1 LSLAVEAEISPRHL
15 GFLELGRARP
25 SSDMVQRLSLSLEL
39 SLRDQNVLL
48 IAAGYAPRYSENGL
62 EAPGLVQVRR
72 ALEFMLRQQEPYPA
86 LVLDRYWN
94 VMMAN
99 EGTRRVQDYFLDLT
113 AVAELGPQNAMRLLL
128 HPRAFRPY
136 IVNWEAM
143 AAALIQWLHREV
155 VNGAGDEPMRRLL
168 DELLSYPG
176 VPQHWRTADLDAAT
190 APFLAIE
197 FRKNNL
203 TLRFFTM
210 LTSFGTPHDVTLQ
223 ELRIESFFPADEE
236 TEVSLRRIRKET
248 LRLSARIPAYFGRSS
263 IQLRDLFSRSASSP
277 GENPHPAF
285 TLLPLIKIV

>member
-1 LSLAVEAEISPRHL
+1 MAAINRHETKKSAFGGLLREWRVRRRLSQLTLAVEAEISPRHL

-25 SSDMVQRLSLSLEL
+25 SADMVQRLSLALDL
-39 SLRDQNVLL
+39 SLRDQNGLL
-48 IAAGYAPRYSENGL
+48 FAAGYAPRYSESGL
-62 EAPGLVQVRR
+62 EAPAMAQARR

-94 VMMAN
+94 VVMAN
-99 EGTRRVQDYFLDLT
+99 EATKRVQEYFLDLR

-143 AAALIQWLHREV
+143 AAGLIQWLHREV
-155 VNGAGDEPMRRLL
+155 VNGAGDEPMQRLL
-168 DELLSYPG
+168 DELLSFPG

-197 FRKNNL
+197 FRKNDL
-203 TLRFFTM
+203 MLRFFTT

-223 ELRIESFFPADEE
+223 ELRIESFFPADER
-236 TEVSLRRIRKET
+236 TELSLRRLSKAS
-248 LRLSARIPAYFGRSS
+248 LRPDARIP
-263 IQLRDLFSRSASSP
+263 
-277 GENPHPAF
+277 
-285 TLLPLIKIV
+285 IKAARR

>member
-1 LSLAVEAEISPRHL
+1 
-15 GFLELGRARP
+15 
-25 SSDMVQRLSLSLEL
+25 
-39 SLRDQNVLL
+39 
-48 IAAGYAPRYSENGL
+48 
-62 EAPGLVQVRR
+62 
-72 ALEFMLRQQEPYPA
+72 
-86 LVLDRYWN
+86 
-94 VMMAN
+94 MMAN

-155 VNGAGDEPMRRLL
+155 VNGAGDDPMRRLL

-176 VPQHWRTADLDAAT
+176 VPKHWRTADLDAAT

-203 TLRFFTM
+203 TLRFFTT
-210 LTSFGTPHDVTLQ
+210 LTSFGPPHDITLQ

-236 TEVSLRRIRKET
+236 TEPSLRRIRKET
-248 LRLSARIPAYFGRSS
+248 LRLSARSS
-263 IQLRDLFSRSASSP
+263 AKAAR
-277 GENPHPAF
+277 
-285 TLLPLIKIV
+285 

>member
-1 LSLAVEAEISPRHL
+1 
-15 GFLELGRARP
+15 
-25 SSDMVQRLSLSLEL
+25 MVQRLSLSLEL

-168 DELLSYPG
+168 DELLFYPG

-203 TLRFFTM
+203 TLRFFTT

-236 TEVSLRRIRKET
+236 TEPSLRRIRKET
-248 LRLSARIPAYFGRSS
+248 LRLSARSS
-263 IQLRDLFSRSASSP
+263 AKAARR
-277 GENPHPAF
+277 
-285 TLLPLIKIV
+285 